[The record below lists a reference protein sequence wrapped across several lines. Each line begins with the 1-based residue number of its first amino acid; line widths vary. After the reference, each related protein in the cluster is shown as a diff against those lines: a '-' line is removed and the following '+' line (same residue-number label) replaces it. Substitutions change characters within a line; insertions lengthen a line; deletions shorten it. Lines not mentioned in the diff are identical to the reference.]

1 MLALIAQWFAPPT
14 FAGDEKKAFRARFL
28 NIMLISGVIF
38 ISLTVVGNL
47 LDSSTPLRNFLI
59 DFCIIGLFTF
69 LRHQLF
75 AGRVQLVAYI
85 GIIGG
90 FVVQVFAS
98 ASEGTTLAPATTL
111 FLLLVIIAGL
121 FFNLR
126 GIVVAT
132 VTSSLIVAG
141 IILARHAG
149 ILPPP
154 NFTESTFQ
162 WFMFS
167 IMFGLTGGLAYF
179 SQHQAQKA
187 LALAENEIRDRERAE
202 TELRKLSQA
211 VEQSP
216 VSIVIT
222 DLDGNIEYVN
232 PRFIQLTGYSSDE
245 AVGENPR
252 ILKTDLTPPETY
264 QQLWETITQGK
275 EWRGE
280 FANRKKDGSLYYE
293 SANIS
298 PIINQNGITTHYLA
312 VKEDITE
319 RKQAADRLKTANEQL
334 QLHVTEV
341 EKLQQELSVQAIRDP
356 LTGLYNR
363 RFLAE
368 SMGRETARAARGIR
382 PLSVLILDIDHF
394 KSINDTFGHK
404 SGDEVLLQLGA
415 LLAATVREEDIVCR
429 YGGDEFVVVMVDAS
443 EEDVRMR
450 AEMIRCSISEM
461 RFHFDKIE
469 LSVTSSIGIAAVL
482 QHGDTWERAFERADS
497 AMYRAKKDGRNRVV
511 VLGPVAE

>member
-1 MLALIAQWFAPPT
+1 MLALIAQRLAPPT
-14 FAGDEKKAFRARFL
+14 FAGDEKKTFRARFL
-28 NIMLISGVIF
+28 NVMLISGILVVG
-38 ISLTVVGNL
+38 LTVVGNL
-47 LDSSTPLRNFLI
+47 LDSRTPLRNFLI
-59 DFCIIGLFTF
+59 DFCIIGLFAF

-75 AGRVQLVAYI
+75 AGRVQLVAYVSVI
-85 GIIGG
+85 A
-90 FVVQVFAS
+90 VFAFQTFAM
-98 ASEGTTLAPATTL
+98 ASEGTTLVPTTAL
-111 FLLLVIIAGL
+111 FSLFVIVAGF
-121 FFNLR
+121 FFNLW
-126 GIVVAT
+126 GIVVAIM
-132 VTSSLIVAG
+132 TSSLIVAG

-149 ILPPP
+149 ILPSP
-154 NFTESTFQ
+154 NLTESTLQ
-162 WFMFS
+162 WFIFT
-167 IMFGLTGGLAYF
+167 ITFGVTGGLTYF
-179 SQHQAQKA
+179 SQHQTQEA
-187 LALAENEIRDRERAE
+187 LTLAENEIRDRERAE

-222 DLDGNIEYVN
+222 DLDGTIEYVN
-232 PRFIQLTGYSSDE
+232 PRFIQLTGYRSE
-245 AVGENPR
+245 ETIGENPR

-275 EWRGE
+275 EWHGE

-293 SANIS
+293 AATIS
-298 PIINQNGITTHYLA
+298 PIINPNGITTHYLA

-450 AEMIRCSISEM
+450 AEMIRRSISEM
-461 RFHFDKIE
+461 RFQFDKIE

-482 QHGDTWERAFERADS
+482 QHGDTWERAFERADA

-511 VLGPVAE
+511 VVDPGAE